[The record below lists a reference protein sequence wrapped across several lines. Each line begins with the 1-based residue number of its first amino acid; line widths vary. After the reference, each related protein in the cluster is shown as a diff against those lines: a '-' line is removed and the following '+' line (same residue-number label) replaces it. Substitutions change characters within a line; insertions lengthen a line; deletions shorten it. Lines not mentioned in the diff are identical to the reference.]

1 MLGCKAQ
8 SEMAS
13 VWVTWVTF
21 AQRPAAVR
29 TGVQA
34 GGGAEAGGSLGD
46 RREARGLQP

>member
-8 SEMAS
+8 SETAS
-13 VWVTWVTF
+13 VWVTF

-34 GGGAEAGGSLGD
+34 GGSLGD

>member
-8 SEMAS
+8 SETAS
-13 VWVTWVTF
+13 VWVTF